1 MLLQILKITI
11 KIILTIHTRFIK
23 LVHRISFINKKER
36 MCLHERN
43 DYSKR
48 CNIIKSKARG

>member
-1 MLLQILKITI
+1 MHI
-11 KIILTIHTRFIK
+11 RFIK
-23 LVHRISFINKKER
+23 LVNRISFINKKER

-48 CNIIKSKARG
+48 CYISKSKARG